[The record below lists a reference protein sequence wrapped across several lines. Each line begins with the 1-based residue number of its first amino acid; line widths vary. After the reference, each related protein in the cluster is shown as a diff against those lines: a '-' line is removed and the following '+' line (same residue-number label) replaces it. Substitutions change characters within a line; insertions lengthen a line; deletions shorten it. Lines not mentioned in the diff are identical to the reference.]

1 MCRASLLITCRS
13 STSNKVAGSP
23 PNDASVGALLDDKR
37 NKRGRQVWEL
47 LRGAYHSGR
56 LPRFGCGNSTC
67 GGPALHYGLF
77 VALRQEILTSEA
89 PQPRP
94 CLHCVLDSTEQKGQH
109 ISSIRVNLV
118 NSMSTVIH

>member
-77 VALRQEILTSEA
+77 VALRQEILTSKHLNLA
-89 PQPRP
+89 PA
-94 CLHCVLDSTEQKGQH
+94 STASLILLNKKA
-109 ISSIRVNLV
+109 
-118 NSMSTVIH
+118 STSARSG